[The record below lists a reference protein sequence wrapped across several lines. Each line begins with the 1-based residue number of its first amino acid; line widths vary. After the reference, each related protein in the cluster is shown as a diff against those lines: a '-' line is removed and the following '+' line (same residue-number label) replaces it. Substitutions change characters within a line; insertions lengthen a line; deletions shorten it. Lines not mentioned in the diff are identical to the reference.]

1 MIIKMGNIACD
12 ACQTPFECRIDRL
25 CDRLPIGKGA
35 IILDGAWDTPE
46 GQTHHARGRL
56 LGLHGRAGAGK
67 STIARVMVEDG
78 SAALLHFATPIKSMA
93 RAIGLTEAQVNGVD
107 KDKPCELL
115 IGVTPRQFL
124 QDLGAHMRATYGADV
139 VAGWTM
145 MHVDR
150 LLAHGLDVIIDDVRL
165 PTEAAA
171 VWERQGIVIELTGRD
186 ALDLDSSV
194 ASAVTELP
202 LDDRW
207 IHDRIANRAEID
219 LIAAVVRK
227 KWYAIARSGEA
238 RAW

>member
-1 MIIKMGNIACD
+1 VEAVII
-12 ACQTPFECRIDRL
+12 
-25 CDRLPIGKGA
+25 
-35 IILDGAWDTPE
+35 DGFDLPE

-67 STIARVMVEDG
+67 STIARAMVEDG
-78 SAALLHFATPIKSMA
+78 SAALLHFATPIKAMG
-93 RAIGLTEAQVNGVD
+93 RAIGLTEAEVNGVD
-107 KDKPCELL
+107 KDEPCELL

-171 VWERQGIVIELTGRD
+171 IWERQGVVIQLTGRN
-186 ALDLDSSV
+186 ALELDSVV
-194 ASAVTELP
+194 AGAVTELP
-202 LDDRW
+202 LADRW
-207 IHDRIANRAEID
+207 IHKRVDNRSQVDKVAG
-219 LIAAVVRK
+219 VVRCV
-227 KWYAIARSGEA
+227 WHDVIACGGEA